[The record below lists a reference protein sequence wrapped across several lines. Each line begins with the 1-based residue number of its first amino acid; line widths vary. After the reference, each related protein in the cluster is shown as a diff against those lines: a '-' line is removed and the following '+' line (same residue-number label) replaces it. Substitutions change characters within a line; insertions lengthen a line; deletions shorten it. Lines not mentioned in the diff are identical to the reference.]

1 MGDENEMKNE
11 EKIEKEGIVQM
22 NKPYIVCYMMTSV
35 DGRIDCD
42 MVGRLA
48 GVEDYYPLLDELGL
62 QSAISGKTTAK
73 LELAESG
80 EFKPENNLPFGK
92 ETISKKTDS
101 SNGYTIVVD
110 TKGTLLWKH
119 DSQYDKPHIL
129 ITSKQVSKEY
139 LAYLDEQNISYIA
152 TGDTRIDLAAA
163 CEVLKETF
171 GIEKLGIVGG
181 PAINTAFLDAG
192 LLDEVIV
199 LIGAGIDGRAWFPAV
214 FHREDNS
221 QSEPTPLKL
230 IEARTYDSGA
240 VFIRYK
246 TR

>member
-1 MGDENEMKNE
+1 MER
-11 EKIEKEGIVQM
+11 
-22 NKPYIVCYMMTSV
+22 KPFLKK
-35 DGRIDCD
+35 R
-42 MVGRLA
+42 
-48 GVEDYYPLLDELGL
+48 
-62 QSAISGKTTAK
+62 TA
-73 LELAESG
+73 
-80 EFKPENNLPFGK
+80 
-92 ETISKKTDS
+92 

-199 LIGAGIDGRAWFPAV
+199 LIGAGIDGRASFPAV